1 MSTGNNTKSSQLSG
15 KTALITG
22 AGRGIGRV
30 VAVNMAAEGAE
41 VVLTARTESQLMET
55 ANIIDEYGFAIHHA
69 HSISVFNNP
78 CFQCAGDPGGSP
90 ADTTS
95 N

>member
-1 MSTGNNTKSSQLSG
+1 MSTGNNTKSSQLTG

-55 ANIIDEYGFAIHHA
+55 ANIIDEYGIKPHVFVSDLADDQ
-69 HSISVFNNP
+69 SIN
-78 CFQCAGDPGGSP
+78 ALI
-90 ADTTS
+90 
-95 N
+95 